1 MKQTES
7 STESEKATQC
17 PYLSQLKPYNE
28 QETFLT
34 FLTNHYA
41 LMAMNPK
48 TIEQARHRTAEL
60 RKDFPTLGISIAN
73 RIKELKNEMPIV
85 PSPD

>member
-1 MKQTES
+1 MTQTES
-7 STESEKATQC
+7 LTESEKATQC
-17 PYLSQLKPYNE
+17 PWLSQLKPYNG

-60 RKDFPTLGISIAN
+60 KKDFPILGISIAQ
-73 RIKELKNEMPIV
+73 RIKELKNAMP
-85 PSPD
+85 

>member
-1 MKQTES
+1 MQENT

-17 PYLSQLKPYNE
+17 PWLSQLKPYNG

-34 FLTNHYA
+34 FLINHYS
-41 LMAMNPK
+41 LLAMNPA

-60 RKDFPTLGISIAN
+60 KKDFPTLGILIAQ
-73 RIKELKNEMPIV
+73 RIKELRGDPQSNP
-85 PSPD
+85 

>member
-1 MKQTES
+1 MTQTES
-7 STESEKATQC
+7 LTESEKATQC
-17 PYLSQLKPYNE
+17 PWLSQLKPYNG

-60 RKDFPTLGISIAN
+60 KKDFPTLGISIAN
-73 RIKELKNEMPIV
+73 RIKELKNEMP
-85 PSPD
+85 

>member
-1 MKQTES
+1 MTQTES

-17 PYLSQLKPYNE
+17 PWLSQLKPYNG

-60 RKDFPTLGISIAN
+60 KKDFPTLGISIAQ
-73 RIKELKNEMPIV
+73 RIRELKNAMPKVSI
-85 PSPD
+85 